1 VRLLRRALRSAMRPS
16 WLAAV
21 AWTLLLGSCAGV
33 LTGDAGRVTASAA
46 SDPPRRPGMPLVVV
60 AMPDSPAFQ
69 TVRRT
74 LVSELAKD
82 FDVSTHLIDSK
93 TTDGQFR
100 DDLEDS
106 GASAVVL
113 MDNRTIKLYR
123 AYQAGHAAGTAF
135 IPAVVTMSSFL
146 EELHP
151 QLPGSSGVAYE
162 VPGVIAFVR
171 LRDIVKTPV
180 RRVGVIHRPVFHD
193 FIERQKTLAAKEQI
207 ELVPIAVSA
216 NPDPKEVQAALRRL
230 KTGPPID
237 ALWILNDNRLLPSGE
252 FLETAWR
259 AGADALDVPVIV
271 GIAALVSEEAH
282 LGTFAV
288 VPDLDAL
295 GVQTA
300 NLVFE
305 LSDRHWKADGL
316 PVELPVSTVTVG
328 NLRQLRQRFGLRD
341 GALQRIDRTV
351 E

>member
-1 VRLLRRALRSAMRPS
+1 
-16 WLAAV
+16 
-21 AWTLLLGSCAGV
+21 LGRCAGV
-33 LTGDAGRVTASAA
+33 LTGAAGRAPASVAI
-46 SDPPRRPGMPLVVV
+46 DPPRRAGMPLVVV

-69 TVRRT
+69 AVRRT
-74 LVSELAKD
+74 LVSELKKD
-82 FDVSTHLIDSK
+82 FDVSTLVIDAR
-93 TTDGQFR
+93 TTDSQFR

-123 AYQAGHAAGTAF
+123 AYQASHAAGAAF

-151 QLPGSSGVAYE
+151 QLPASTGVAYE
-162 VPGVIAFVR
+162 VPGVTAFVR

-193 FIERQKTLAAKEQI
+193 FIERQKILAAKEQI
-207 ELVPIAVSA
+207 DLVAIAVSA
-216 NPDPKEVQAALRRL
+216 NPDPKEVQLALRQL
-230 KTGPPID
+230 KTGPPVD

-259 AGADALDVPVIV
+259 AGAAALDVPVIV
-271 GIAALVSEEAH
+271 GIAALVSEDAH
-282 LGTFAV
+282 FGTFAV

-305 LSDRHWKADGL
+305 LADRHWNADGL